1 MRPTI
6 VSDGCVMTAKLKKN
20 TDNKT
25 RKAEAARTTSRA
37 SVESELM
44 RLAEEYVRPGARWN
58 RPVKQRISLRLD
70 QEVVEWLRSL
80 GTGYTTRVNLILRTI
95 MLESK
100 KRKGSLGPGKGVS

>member
-1 MRPTI
+1 MRAIIPVKWQNVPQGTHRHDGSVPRVRPTI

-70 QEVVEWLRSL
+70 QEKSWN
-80 GTGYTTRVNLILRTI
+80 G
-95 MLESK
+95 
-100 KRKGSLGPGKGVS
+100 